1 VSGAAPLGWALESVG
16 GRRALASAAME
27 GFEWFGKEINF
38 LFPASAS
45 LIFFLPDL
53 LSWMTRFTLKK
64 LLNSF

>member
-1 VSGAAPLGWALESVG
+1 
-16 GRRALASAAME
+16 ME